1 MSRTRPAL
9 LEEVR
14 QSWRMVLIVAIVSCL
29 LGVTT
34 GFGYVQLRFVGVM
47 GSPSETV
54 QRYLLAIAQSDSVAA
69 LAELAAQPADSSM
82 LTDETL
88 RAAHL
93 DSPMSAIQVT
103 QTRNPRVPVSFLLGT
118 TKVETV
124 ITVKAVDGAF
134 RIDQGLSTADLTQTR
149 ALGVAV
155 QLGGRDVSAD
165 TLPVFPGI
173 YPISTTDNR
182 LALKPGGFVKATDV
196 GETASPS
203 EQALDLT
210 DAGLAALRAAAQAQ
224 ITACT
229 ASTSLTPSDCPFAVD
244 TPSTY
249 RENTARWTSL
259 VEPDV
264 AAEVEGATAQ
274 VTVTGRL
281 RLTAIVAATGKPAT
295 QTVSYESLGKVD
307 LRTATWRIAWE

>member
-54 QRYLLAIAQSDSVAA
+54 QRYLLAISQSDSVAA
-69 LAELAAQPADSSM
+69 MQELAARPADSSM

-93 DSPMSAIQVT
+93 DSPMSALHVT
-103 QTRNPRVPVSFLLGT
+103 QTRSPRVPVSFVLGT

-124 ITVKAVDGAF
+124 ITVTAVNGTF
-134 RIDQGLSTADLTQTR
+134 RIDQGLATADLTQTR

-165 TLPVFPGI
+165 TVPVFPGI
-173 YPISTTDNR
+173 YPLSTTDNR
-182 LALKPGGFVKATDV
+182 LSLKPGGFVKATDV
-196 GETASPS
+196 GETASPP

-210 DAGLAALRAAAQAQ
+210 DAGMAALRTAAQTQ
-224 ITACT
+224 VTACA
-229 ASTSLTPSDCPFAVD
+229 ASISLAPPDCPFSAD
-244 TPSTY
+244 PRSTY
-249 RENTARWTSL
+249 RENTAKWTSL

-264 AAEVEGATAQ
+264 VAVVEGATAK

-281 RLTAIVAATGKPAT
+281 RLSAVVAATGKPAT
-295 QTVSYESLGKVD
+295 QTVSYDSLGKVD
-307 LRTATWRIAWE
+307 LRAATWRIAWE